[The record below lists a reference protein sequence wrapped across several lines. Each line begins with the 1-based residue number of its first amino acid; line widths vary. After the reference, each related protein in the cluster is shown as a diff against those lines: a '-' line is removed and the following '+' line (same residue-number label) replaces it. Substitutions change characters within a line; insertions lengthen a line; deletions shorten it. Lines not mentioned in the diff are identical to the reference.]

1 MEAFF
6 ENPPSEFVS
15 KTAFSLYQMDSAM
28 QMVDPIDRQAK
39 LSNILAGFFPK
50 PAWPTSLWFLI
61 EDQQAQNP
69 LEEELIHKFSQSL
82 SRMIH
87 VYFQDPVYDLPDFR
101 AEFVVVLRGDDA
113 NKTGQIRQL
122 IDAHAAAL
130 AMLNRLPFDVYT
142 MLHDGPIPPR
152 GEKLWRL
159 HRVFRCRQPIRHLFR
174 FIEYLDLRQGADQRL
189 ANINQTEGEIRAT
202 KIADELRR
210 YARTICWMATLSN
223 VEAFDEVGVFLR
235 DNGPTVGQAQLLL
248 DMKRLHELQAQ
259 MPSVA
264 FLELVPSVQP
274 QPMEYHVDDETV
286 DCFICS
292 DTVLVGVEFCGT
304 CTNNFCH
311 YHCWRRAAWEKLRH
325 VEHLTKDT
333 PLPCFMCRTPA
344 PLGDHKI
351 VAHLPP
357 SKRQRIDIDL
367 ASQ

>member
-6 ENPPSEFVS
+6 ENPPSEFVG

-69 LEEELIHKFSQSL
+69 LEEELIHKFSQCL

-113 NKTGQIRQL
+113 NKAGQIRQL
-122 IDAHAAAL
+122 IKACDDAL
-130 AMLNRLPFDVYT
+130 AMLNRLPFDVRT
-142 MLHDGPIPPR
+142 SLRDGPRPPR

-159 HRVFRCRQPIRHLFR
+159 HRVFTCRKAVRHLTR
-174 FIEYLDLRQGADQRL
+174 FLEYLDLRQGADQRL
-189 ANINQTEGEIRAT
+189 ADIERTKGEVRAT
-202 KIADELRR
+202 KLADELRR
-210 YARTICWMATLSN
+210 CTRTTCWMAGLIK

-235 DNGPTVGQAQLLL
+235 DNGPTVDQARLLL
-248 DMKRLHELQAQ
+248 NMKHLHALQAQ

-264 FLELVPSVQP
+264 FLEVVPSAQP
-274 QPMEYHVDDETV
+274 QPVEYHLDDVESV
-286 DCFICS
+286 DCFLCT
-292 DTVLVGVEFCGT
+292 DEVVVGVEFCGT
-304 CTNNFCH
+304 CANNFCH
-311 YHCWRRAAWEKLRH
+311 YHCWREAAWEKLRY
-325 VEHLTKDT
+325 VESLTKDT

-351 VAHLPP
+351 VVHLPP
-357 SKRQRIDIDL
+357 SKRQRV